1 MKHKVNTVI
10 VEERVG
16 GGLTFHL
23 PQGMTGEAFKKYT
36 SENKET
42 INNIKNNQ

>member
-10 VEERVG
+10 VENRVD

-23 PQGMTGEAFKKYT
+23 PQGMTGEAFKEWK

-42 INNIKNNQ
+42 INNIKNN